1 MSQEDRKLMQLID
14 EYILNASPEEL
25 SKLQEV
31 DISTQ
36 LDGIWFYDVCNVTD
50 QLPQKLS
57 IITKK
62 LFSSIFSILN
72 LNEGFSGL
80 ITCLL
85 NLKN

>member
-36 LDGIWFYDVCNVTD
+36 LDGIWFYDICNVTD
-50 QLPQKLS
+50 QLPQKLNTR
-57 IITKK
+57 TKK
-62 LFSSIFSILN
+62 VFS
-72 LNEGFSGL
+72 
-80 ITCLL
+80 
-85 NLKN
+85 K